1 VPYSDPARDERRQ
14 AAGGQGKNVKLGLIG
29 CGFMGES
36 VLRAALD
43 RKVVRAADVR
53 IAEAS
58 ENRRAVIERTLGI
71 VPKSDPGDAA
81 EDTDLV
87 IFAVKPQEFDEA
99 AASVRG
105 RTHPGQTVVSIMA
118 GVRIDTIA
126 RATGHTAIVRVMP
139 NTPAAIG
146 EGMSAWM
153 ATPEVTEAGREQV
166 RTLLAVLGKEVSVA
180 DEKYIDMATALSGSG
195 PGFVYLLI
203 EAFIDA
209 GVQIGFRRDVAE
221 LLSLQTFL
229 GSARYAAATGKHAA
243 QLRNEVT
250 SPAGTTAAGLLVLEQ
265 AGVRAAIAEAVEA
278 AYARAREL
286 GG

>member
-1 VPYSDPARDERRQ
+1 
-14 AAGGQGKNVKLGLIG
+14 VKLGLIG
-29 CGFMGES
+29 CGFMGEA

-43 RKVVRAADVR
+43 KKVVLAPDVR

-58 ENRRAVIERTLGI
+58 ADRRGVIERTLGI
-71 VPKSDPGDAA
+71 SPKSDPADAA
-81 EDTDLV
+81 ADADLI
-87 IFAVKPQEFDEA
+87 IFAVKPQEFEA
-99 AASVRG
+99 AAASIRN
-105 RTHPGQTVVSIMA
+105 RTHAGQTVVSIMA
-118 GVRIDTIA
+118 GVRIETIA
-126 RATGHTAIVRVMP
+126 RATGHNAVVRVMP

-153 ATPEVTEAGREQV
+153 ATPEVTDAGKDEVRALLAALGREV
-166 RTLLAVLGKEVSVA
+166 NVTH
-180 DEKYIDMATALSGSG
+180 EKYIDMATALSSSG

-209 GVQIGFRRDVAE
+209 GVQIGFRREVAE
-221 LLSLQTFL
+221 LLTLQTFL

-250 SPAGTTAAGLLVLEQ
+250 SPAGTTAAGLFVLEQ
-265 AGVRAAIAEAVEA
+265 AGVRAAIVEAVEA

>member
-1 VPYSDPARDERRQ
+1 
-14 AAGGQGKNVKLGLIG
+14 VKLGLIG
-29 CGFMGES
+29 CGFMGEA
-36 VLRAALD
+36 VLRAALE
-43 RKVVRAADVR
+43 KNVVLAADVR

-58 ENRRAVIERTLGI
+58 AERRAVVERTLGI
-71 VPKSDPGDAA
+71 APTSDPGDVAA
-81 EDTDLV
+81 DADLI
-87 IFAVKPQEFDEA
+87 IFAVKPQEFEA
-99 AASVRG
+99 AAGSVRG
-105 RTHPGQTVVSIMA
+105 RTHLRQTAVSIMA
-118 GVRIDTIA
+118 GVHIDTIA
-126 RATGHTAIVRVMP
+126 RATGHNAIVRVMP

-146 EGMSAWM
+146 EGMSVWM

-166 RTLLAVLGKEVSVA
+166 RALLVALGQELMVT
-180 DEKYIDMATALSGSG
+180 DEKYIDMATALSSSG

-229 GSARYAAATGKHAA
+229 GSARYAAATGKHSA

-265 AGVRAAIAEAVEA
+265 AAVRAAIVEAVEA